1 MFAGSQAYAANQYQ
15 NVAVD
20 SGVAAADSHGL
31 IRLLLAGCI
40 ERAAAAR
47 IALMNSNTELAGK
60 KIGAAAAIVA
70 ELRSCLDH
78 SQGGPIAAELERL
91 YEYVQRRLLHAN
103 RGRDQDAL
111 LEVMDLMSQ
120 IHNAWIEMR

>member
-1 MFAGSQAYAANQYQ
+1 
-15 NVAVD
+15 
-20 SGVAAADSHGL
+20 
-31 IRLLLAGCI
+31 
-40 ERAAAAR
+40 
-47 IALMNSNTELAGK
+47 MNSNTELAGK